1 MQILILFTLFFS
13 IFTPKFANFCNFS
26 PKNVNLDNFFP
37 KKSAILDNFPLLKVK
52 TWENFFVV
60 RGKNRFFCQ
69 NIHLCP
75 EDIPSNQFSFISK
88 VFNTSVPIKW
98 NMWDCEMRASVS
110 NIQHNMNKSR
120 SWGQD
125 LKFHGSKNQK
135 LVVHL

>member
-1 MQILILFTLFFS
+1 MRLGEIL
-13 IFTPKFANFCNFS
+13 TPKSANKFS
-26 PKNVNLDNFFP
+26 PTKMLFSTNIYQKRAL
-37 KKSAILDNFPLLKVK
+37 LDNFPLLKVK
-52 TWENFFVV
+52 NIGKFFHNFFIS
-60 RGKNRFFCQ
+60 RGKNRFFWQ
-69 NIHLCP
+69 NIHLCS

-125 LKFHGSKNQK
+125 LKFHGSKYQK